1 MKILKIGSDLDG
13 VILLWLFFIKK
24 NTREVLAKLKAEGH
38 TIKIVTAR
46 GNFLTLFQAKLMLKI
61 YGLGYL
67 EVVGVGK
74 NGQKYSELEGFDIFI
89 DNKVSHLLAID
100 GRVKNLYIFSKKSKN
115 DFCNLETWWKV
126 YWEVEWIAQEEEQ

>member
-1 MKILKIGSDLDG
+1 
-13 VILLWLFFIKK
+13 
-24 NTREVLAKLKAEGH
+24 
-38 TIKIVTAR
+38 
-46 GNFLTLFQAKLMLKI
+46 MLKI